1 MTQLDPRT
9 EIIYK
14 PGQNMTKS
22 IKFVLLVL
30 VVTLSVSAC
39 KTAHDDD
46 HLDIGSFRILSNG
59 EVVAQQN
66 GTNVSGNI
74 TLARETTSAVLT
86 LEFRDPDGS
95 VLTITDDD
103 LFLEVDTN
111 NPGVVL
117 AQNSNESRW
126 SFTLTGV
133 SAGSAGIVV
142 KLMHGNHADFE
153 SRSIPITVN

>member
-1 MTQLDPRT
+1 MAKH
-9 EIIYK
+9 INY
-14 PGQNMTKS
+14 
-22 IKFVLLVL
+22 VLLIL
-30 VVTLSVSAC
+30 VVAFTASAC

-59 EVVAQQN
+59 EIVAQQN
-66 GTNVSGNI
+66 GTNVTGSI
-74 TLARETTSAVLT
+74 TLARETTSPVLT

-95 VLTITDDD
+95 VITITDDD
-103 LFLEVDTN
+103 LYLEVDSN

-126 SFTLTGV
+126 SFTLSGV
-133 SAGSAGIVV
+133 STGSTGIVV

-153 SRSIPITVN
+153 SRSIPVTVN

>member
-1 MTQLDPRT
+1 
-9 EIIYK
+9 
-14 PGQNMTKS
+14 MTKS
-22 IKFVLLVL
+22 IKFVLVAL
-30 VVTLSVSAC
+30 VVSLSVSAC
-39 KTAHDDD
+39 KSAHDDD

-66 GTNVSGNI
+66 GTTVTGSI
-74 TLARETTSAVLT
+74 TLARESTSSVMT
-86 LEFRDPDGS
+86 LEFRDPEGS
-95 VLTITDDD
+95 VLSITDED
-103 LFLEVDTN
+103 LYLEIDSN

-133 SAGSAGIVV
+133 GAGSASIVV

-153 SRSIPITVN
+153 SRPISVTVN

>member
-1 MTQLDPRT
+1 
-9 EIIYK
+9 
-14 PGQNMTKS
+14 MTKS
-22 IKFVLLVL
+22 IKFVLVAL
-30 VVTLSVSAC
+30 VVSLSVSAC
-39 KTAHDDD
+39 KSAHDDD

-66 GTNVSGNI
+66 GTTVTGSI
-74 TLARETTSAVLT
+74 TLARESTSSVMT
-86 LEFRDPDGS
+86 LEFRDPEGS
-95 VLTITDDD
+95 VLSITDED
-103 LFLEVDTN
+103 LYLEIDSN

-133 SAGSAGIVV
+133 SAGSASIVV

-153 SRSIPITVN
+153 SRPISVTVN